1 MDNAVSPK
9 LTKYFSFETALQ
21 TSYIVMTVQI
31 TKQLRTNMYN
41 LNNTVKSP
49 QSSLPVSYGLGC

>member
-1 MDNAVSPK
+1 M
-9 LTKYFSFETALQ
+9 TA
-21 TSYIVMTVQI
+21 QI
-31 TKQLRTNMYN
+31 TKQLRTNMHN